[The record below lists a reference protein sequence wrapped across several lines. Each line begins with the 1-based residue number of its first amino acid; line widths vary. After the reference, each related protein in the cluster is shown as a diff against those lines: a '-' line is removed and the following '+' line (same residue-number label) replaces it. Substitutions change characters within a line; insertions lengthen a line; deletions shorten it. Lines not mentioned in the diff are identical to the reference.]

1 MKIRK
6 HKNNRLFTFT
16 VCRIDF
22 VPMVGVTIKG
32 RAPTERKVTALGKF
46 NAVGSCWPSVLNGL
60 LFGTDRQFIFKN
72 VRETA
77 TVV

>member
-6 HKNNRLFTFT
+6 HKNNKLFTFT
-16 VCRIDF
+16 FCRIDH
-22 VPMVGVTIKG
+22 VPMKGILLKGV
-32 RAPTERKVTALGKF
+32 APLEERVTTLGKRQ
-46 NAVGSCWPSVLNGL
+46 AVGSCWPSVLRGL
-60 LFGTDRQFIFKN
+60 LFGTDRQFTFHN